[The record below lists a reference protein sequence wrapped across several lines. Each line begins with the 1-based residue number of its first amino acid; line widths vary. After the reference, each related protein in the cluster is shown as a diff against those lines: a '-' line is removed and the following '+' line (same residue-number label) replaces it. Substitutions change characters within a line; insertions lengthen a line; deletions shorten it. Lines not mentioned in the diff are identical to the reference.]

1 MESIRVALAT
11 DDGKILAFRATAIMR
26 ETLAV
31 KALSRSINNFHV
43 YRPEKPLYLLRLP
56 GRDVP
61 FLRAKVDTQKVDP
74 LPQALV
80 FFPVAAALNLL

>member
-11 DDGKILAFRATAIMR
+11 DDGKTSAFRATAIMC

-31 KALSRSINNFHV
+31 KALNRSINNFHV
-43 YRPEKPLYLLRLP
+43 YRPEDPLYLLRLP

-61 FLRAKVDTQKVDP
+61 FLRAKGN
-74 LPQALV
+74 PQ
-80 FFPVAAALNLL
+80 